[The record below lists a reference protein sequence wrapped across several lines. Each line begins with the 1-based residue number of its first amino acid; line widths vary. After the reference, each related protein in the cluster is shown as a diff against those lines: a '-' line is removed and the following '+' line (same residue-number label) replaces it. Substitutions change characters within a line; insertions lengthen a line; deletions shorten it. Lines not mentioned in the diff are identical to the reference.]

1 MTKLIVVLGGTGT
14 QGSSVID
21 AFVNDPEWK
30 VRTVNRDPAKQECK
44 LLEHKGVQ
52 VVKGSFD
59 DVDSLIAAFEGAN
72 VVFGVTDF
80 WAAFVNLD
88 TPAKLGP
95 GQSINEY
102 CYDVEVQHG
111 KNIAD
116 AVATIAD
123 STLETYVWSSL
134 SHAAKW
140 SRGKYTWVY
149 HFDSKAAVY
158 EYILATHAGLAKKT
172 STVQIGWYADNWKK
186 IAQVAPRKAPDGV
199 YEWVRC
205 GSAGHAPIPWVDTQ
219 RDTGKFVRALVGTS
233 PGKHL
238 LGVSQMVTADKY
250 MELWGRLN
258 GVPARVRSI
267 SADEF
272 DQLWP
277 SLQLARELRESSCYS
292 DEFGWDGGE
301 PGVLRPS
308 DLAFEQ
314 PLTMIE
320 EYFKAQDWSSIL
332 H

>member
-14 QGSSVID
+14 QGASVID
-21 AFVNDPEWK
+21 AFINDPEWK
-30 VRTVNRDPAKQECK
+30 IRTVNRDPAKPECRR
-44 LLEHKGVQ
+44 LEDKGVQ

-59 DVDSLIAAFEGAN
+59 DVDSLIAAFQGAN

-80 WAAFVNLD
+80 WAAFGNAD
-88 TPAKLGP
+88 TPAKLRP
-95 GQSINEY
+95 GQLINEY

-116 AVATIAD
+116 AVATIAG

-140 SRGKYTWVY
+140 SRGKYTWNY
-149 HFDSKAAVY
+149 HFDSKAVVY
-158 EYILATHAGLAKKT
+158 EYIVATHPVLAKKT

-186 IAQVAPRKAPDGV
+186 MAQLAPRRAPDGV

-205 GSAGHAPIPWVDTQ
+205 GPGDALIPWVDTEH
-219 RDTGKFVRALVGTS
+219 DAGKFVRALVRTS

-238 LGVSQMVTADKY
+238 LGVSEMVTPDKY

-258 GVPARVRSI
+258 SVPARSRMI

-277 SLQLARELRESSCYS
+277 SPLLAREVRESSFYI

-314 PLTMIE
+314 PLTTIE
-320 EYFKAQDWSSIL
+320 EYIKAQDWSSIL